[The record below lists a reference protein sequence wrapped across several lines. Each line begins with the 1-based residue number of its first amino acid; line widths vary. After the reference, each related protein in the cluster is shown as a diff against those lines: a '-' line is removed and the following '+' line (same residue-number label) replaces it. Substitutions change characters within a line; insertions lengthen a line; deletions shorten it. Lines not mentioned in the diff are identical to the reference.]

1 MILCFGETQES
12 DDNAAQN
19 FNEPADK
26 HLVAACGVVVAFFP
40 PRIRIRWNIAY
51 QFVVVFLWQHIL

>member
-19 FNEPADK
+19 FNEPVDK
-26 HLVAACGVVVAFFP
+26 HLVAACGVVVFFP
-40 PRIRIRWNIAY
+40 PE
-51 QFVVVFLWQHIL
+51 LE